1 MRLMM
6 ALAAN
11 DDFSHPIYW
20 APFTI
25 LAKPH
30 HVAVGRVLL
39 HTDLVEFLS
48 LVDRIPFRHASIF
61 MVGQYAVQSED
72 YRSRH
77 FVLQSFGQI
86 VALAIVVLA
95 LDGVLAKNASIPI
108 LIIGPTGNPM
118 SDTLRINYSF
128 GFFRATGRAKRG
140 GGTIAHPTRNLEC
153 GKNVTLR
160 QILARYV
167 A

>member
-1 MRLMM
+1 M

-39 HTDLVEFLS
+39 HTDLVEFLW

-61 MVGQYAVQSED
+61 MVGQY
-72 YRSRH
+72 
-77 FVLQSFGQI
+77 
-86 VALAIVVLA
+86 
-95 LDGVLAKNASIPI
+95 ASIPI